1 MSQTVIRWK
10 LAEIMAR
17 HRIKGKDLADS
28 LSISGNAVSSLK
40 NSQSMPKIDGER
52 LNQICNSLSKLAGE
66 VVSPNNLIEYTFD
79 EEY

>member
-1 MSQTVIRWK
+1 
-10 LAEIMAR
+10 
-17 HRIKGKDLADS
+17 
-28 LSISGNAVSSLK
+28 
-40 NSQSMPKIDGER
+40 MPKIDGER